1 MRTSQLLTILPE
13 EYVSTPD
20 GMTIDKNDGNLIL
33 ACPNFADT
41 SMPGCV
47 VKIDKNANVQKWFD
61 VPILA
66 ETGCARPMGIE
77 MYDDGDLYIIDNQ
90 GWSGQD
96 DLMFKG
102 RILRIKMDGNK
113 VAKCTVIA
121 KNMEHPN
128 GLRVRDGYVYA
139 TQSMLSKV
147 NDPSGKL
154 VSCVYKFSIDDE
166 NIDITNT
173 LEDANILTTFLTLN
187 PDCQYGADGIVFDKA
202 GNLYV
207 GNFGDGAIHKIA
219 FNADGSVKENAVW
232 VKDEKEIT
240 SIDGLCIDDDGNIYV
255 ADFSVNAIAKVTPD
269 GKAKRIAQSPDTDGL
284 NGEIDQ
290 PGEPIVWNGKIV
302 ASCFDLVVDPG
313 KVNTAHE
320 MPATMCMIDL

>member
-1 MRTSQLLTILPE
+1 MQKSKLLALLPE

-20 GMTIDKNDGNLIL
+20 GMSIDKNDGSLIL

-41 SMPGCV
+41 SMPGVV
-47 VKIDKNANVQKWFD
+47 VKIDENYNVRKWFE
-61 VPILA
+61 VPILE

-77 MYDDGDLYIIDNQ
+77 MADDGDLYIVDNQ
-90 GWSGQD
+90 GWSGKE

-102 RILRIKMDGNK
+102 RILRVKMDGDK
-113 VAKCTVIA
+113 VAKCTVVA

-128 GLRVRDGYVYA
+128 GLRVRNGNIYV

-147 NDPSGKL
+147 KDPTGKL
-154 VSCVYKFSIDDE
+154 VSCVYKFSVDDE

-173 LEDANILTTFLTLN
+173 LEDKNIFTTFLTLN
-187 PDCQYGADGIVFDKA
+187 PDCQYGADGIVFDKE

-207 GNFGDGAIHKIA
+207 GNFGDGAIHKITS
-219 FNADGSVKENAVW
+219 NPDGTAKENTVW
-232 VKDEKEIT
+232 SKDESQVT
-240 SIDGLCIDDDGNIYV
+240 SIDGLCIDGDGNIYI
-255 ADFSVNAIAKVTPD
+255 ADFSVNAIAKVD
-269 GKAKRIAQSPDTDGL
+269 KNGKPTRIAQNGDTDGL

-290 PGEPIVWNGKIV
+290 PGEPIVWNGKLVI
-302 ASCFDLVVDPG
+302 SCFDLVTDPG

-320 MPATMCMIDL
+320 MPATICMLDM